1 MQGTILIADAIATNR
16 IALKVKLCAAYY
28 QVVQA
33 EDMQQA
39 LAAVQDNPPD
49 LVICALTLP
58 GGGAADLCEALRA
71 SADTAQLPVLAI
83 GNGDQSIDRLAA
95 LEAGQVMCC

>member
-28 QVVQA
+28 HVVQA
-33 EDMQQA
+33 ENMEEA
-39 LAAVQDNPPD
+39 LTCVRDNPPD

-58 GGGAADLCEALRA
+58 GGGAADLCHALKT
-71 SADTAQLPVLAI
+71 S
-83 GNGDQSIDRLAA
+83 GDRQRRS
-95 LEAGQVMCC
+95 GGG